1 MFRPFEIRLCLV
13 ASVLGLLFAGSHP
26 AFAQEAD
33 VAEASNVETDAKG
46 QEDLD
51 AATALKLGASSM
63 ADLEK
68 VIDLCESAIEKGL
81 ETESEQL
88 AKSLVTATLFQH
100 GSRFAQAL
108 FDPREQSQRPQMLK
122 KFALTDL
129 YKILEYDDSLP
140 QVHMMIA
147 RLEAVSAGTRINE
160 ATFKK
165 GVKSADRAIALL
177 EDDAEMRSKAIV
189 LRAGYARTNKERMSY
204 LDKAIEA
211 DAKNTDAWRLRGK
224 NRLVEGEL
232 LAAAGQLDKA
242 KEVRQKAVDDF
253 SKLLEAN
260 PDDPDAL
267 QAVAELLSRLGNNE
281 EALTK
286 ANAAIEK
293 NPRAP
298 SLYILRG
305 RIHHEQ
311 KNYEDAI
318 KDLNRAVDLQPD
330 SYIAV
335 LDRLE
340 SHFDSGDKEAAAKDF
355 RRAREI
361 QGQQGIARAVMQRV
375 TVRAQG
381 KYENA
386 IRELKRFVEVD
397 ELDAK
402 ESDRKPDYN
411 LRLQLSE
418 TYSFN
423 KQPLESI
430 DSYSVVL
437 DEIGNSATGNLRK
450 VRMDALEGRAN
461 AYLGIGKHA
470 ESITDY
476 EAALKLNSKSD
487 GILNNLAWV
496 LATSPQD
503 DIRDG
508 KKAIKLATDACKVTQ
523 YNAPHILSTLAASYA
538 EDGNFEDAVK
548 WSTEAVEKLET
559 QLADQLEKQKLQAT
573 PLQLE
578 TQKQLKNEL
587 ASYEEKKPWR
597 ETQDVTE
604 EKESPA
610 ESNDDGEAEDDVEE
624 VKEESPE
631 VVEEEAVPANA
642 SGDE

>member
-1 MFRPFEIRLCLV
+1 MCRPFEIRLLFI
-13 ASVLGLLFAGSHP
+13 ASVFGLLTAGAIPS
-26 AFAQEAD
+26 FAQETD
-33 VAEASNVETDAKG
+33 VAAAG
-46 QEDLD
+46 QEDLE

-81 ETESEQL
+81 DTESQQL

-108 FDPREQSQRPQMLK
+108 FDPREQTQRPQMLK

-129 YKILEYDDSLP
+129 YKILEYDDTLP

-147 RLEAVSAGTRINE
+147 RLEAVSAGTRINQ
-160 ATFKK
+160 ATFDK
-165 GVKSADRAIALL
+165 GVKSADRAIELL
-177 EDDAEMRSKAIV
+177 EDDAEMRSKALV
-189 LRAGYARTNKERMSY
+189 LRAGYARTNKERMEY
-204 LDKAIEA
+204 LDQAIDA

-242 KEVRQKAVDDF
+242 KEVREMAVDDF

-267 QAVAELLSRLGNNE
+267 QAVAELLSRLGDNE
-281 EALTK
+281 KALEK

-298 SLYILRG
+298 SLFILRG
-305 RIHHEQ
+305 RIYHEQ
-311 KNYEDAI
+311 ENYEESI

-335 LDRLE
+335 LDRME
-340 SHFDSGDKEAAAKDF
+340 SHYDSGDKKAAAKDF
-355 RRAREI
+355 GRAREI
-361 QGQQGIARAVMQRV
+361 QGQQGIAIAVLQRV
-375 TVRAQG
+375 KVRAQG

-386 IRELKRFVEVD
+386 IRELERFVEVD
-397 ELDAK
+397 EMDAA
-402 ESDRKPDYN
+402 ENDRSPDYN
-411 LRLQLSE
+411 FRLQLSE

-423 KQPLESI
+423 KQPMEAI
-430 DSYSVVL
+430 DSYSTVL
-437 DEIGNSATGNLRK
+437 DKVGDSASGNLRK

-461 AYLGIGKHA
+461 AFLGIGKHA
-470 ESITDY
+470 EAITDY
-476 EAALKLNSKSD
+476 EAALGLNPKSD

-496 LATSPQD
+496 LATSPKD
-503 DIRDG
+503 DLRDG
-508 KKAIKLATDACKVTQ
+508 AKAIELATKACKVTQ

-538 EDGNFEDAVK
+538 EAGEFEDAVK
-548 WSTEAVEKLET
+548 WSTEAVEKLES
-559 QLADQLEKQKLQAT
+559 QLADQQEKLNVPPT

-578 TQKQLKNEL
+578 TQEQLKSEL
-587 ASYEEKKPWR
+587 ESYEQKKPWR
-597 ETQDVTE
+597 EIQDITKEE
-604 EKESPA
+604 EKES
-610 ESNDDGEAEDDVEE
+610 EAADETDKEDDADED
-624 VKEESPE
+624 KEE
-631 VVEEEAVPANA
+631 
-642 SGDE
+642 DESE